1 MVYYHLRVSWH
12 GRFQVTMFFKTH
24 MIYVMSDDLGVL
36 LWSDIRNAHVMVT
49 IISIPFVLK
58 FISTHHILPVTA
70 STLEGWG
77 TQLHMADFTHLHILI
92 HLHIPPTKF
101 THLHIPPPA
110 LLLALL
116 IVTVCDALAM
126 QRLLLTCHTKPS
138 DALPTIYV
146 AKNYLDDRWY
156 LNEREGTALI
166 ITGPRVN
173 TGLSTEP
180 LWRLY
185 RTALV
190 FFLLCCLP
198 FLLACLCS
206 LPCSLIVFLIF
217 YFYFLIMFFCFSFL
231 CFCFH
236 FFFNS
241 ILCLF
246 LLFFL
251 LLLRFLHFRP

>member
-1 MVYYHLRVSWH
+1 
-12 GRFQVTMFFKTH
+12 
-24 MIYVMSDDLGVL
+24 
-36 LWSDIRNAHVMVT
+36 MVT

-92 HLHIPPTKF
+92 HLDIPPTNF

-116 IVTVCDALAM
+116 IVTVCDALAT
-126 QRLLLTCHTKPS
+126 QRLLLTCHTTPS
-138 DALPTIYV
+138 DALSNIYV

-156 LNEREGTALI
+156 LNEREGTFFI
-166 ITGPRVN
+166 ITSPRVH

-185 RTALV
+185 RIALV

-198 FLLACLCS
+198 FFLACLCS
-206 LPCSLIVFLIF
+206 LPCSLIVFLIV
-217 YFYFLIMFFCFSFL
+217 YVFFGFFVCFSFL
-231 CFCFH
+231 L
-236 FFFNS
+236 FFFHVFP
-241 ILCLF
+241 F
-246 LLFFL
+246 LKIPFYVFFSSVFSSSSFFH
-251 LLLRFLHFRP
+251 LRP